1 MYNKTITYTDYNGN
15 ERTEVHY
22 FNLSKSE
29 IMKMEMSVAGGL
41 AEMIQRVVEA
51 QDQTAIIKIFEEL
64 IQKSYGRKTPDG
76 RGFEKKQ
83 EYLDAFIATP
93 AYDELFMEL
102 ATNAEAGTKKGEI
115 VGVIAMGVSV
125 FTNLFF
131 VTLAAIAGKFILDVL
146 PPFFINAFD
155 FCLPAILGGVMAQYW
170 KKMPVFVPLI
180 FAICL
185 GIEYMPL
192 PKGTPFPFAI
202 LVSIAL
208 GYFFYQGTKKKAA
221 K

>member
-1 MYNKTITYTDYNGN
+1 MYNKSITYTDYNGN

-76 RGFEKKQ
+76 RGFEKKP
-83 EYLDAFIATP
+83 EYLDAFISTP

-102 ATNAEAGTKKGEI
+102 ATNAEAAAEFVNK
-115 VGVIAMGVSV
+115 VIPE
-125 FTNLFF
+125 NL
-131 VTLAAIAGKFILDVL
+131 AKQL
-146 PPFFINAFD
+146 PEA
-155 FCLPAILGGVMAQYW
+155 
-170 KKMPVFVPLI
+170 
-180 FAICL
+180 
-185 GIEYMPL
+185 
-192 PKGTPFPFAI
+192 
-202 LVSIAL
+202 
-208 GYFFYQGTKKKAA
+208 KAA
-221 K
+221 LN